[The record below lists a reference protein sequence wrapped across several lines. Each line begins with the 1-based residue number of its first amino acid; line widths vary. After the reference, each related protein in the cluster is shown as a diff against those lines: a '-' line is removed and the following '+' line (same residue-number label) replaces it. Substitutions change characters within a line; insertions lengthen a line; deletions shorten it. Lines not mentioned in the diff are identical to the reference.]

1 MKNTSKN
8 IIFSLFV
15 IAVSFLFLFEKK
27 LKYPSNVFPYAI
39 ITIALITSTILL
51 INSVKAIIL
60 EKHMSEKDQELLEP
74 TLEEI
79 SEKRNE
85 NKRIGVIVLT
95 SIVYLVAIPLIG
107 FYLSSV
113 LNIIFLSNYFQNN
126 ESSKMRRILKSIV
139 VSGIVVAFVYIL
151 FDYFLNVPAPVGII
165 FKSF

>member
-1 MKNTSKN
+1 
-8 IIFSLFV
+8 
-15 IAVSFLFLFEKK
+15 
-27 LKYPSNVFPYAI
+27 
-39 ITIALITSTILL
+39 
-51 INSVKAIIL
+51 
-60 EKHMSEKDQELLEP
+60 MSEKDQELLEP